1 MLASFLTIEMLASFI
16 PKYNTCQCVAV
27 GVSLP
32 EHHYPQALCQGVA
45 LHGHSSWAGW
55 PVPPLSLH
63 ATAGEWTSP
72 MGDPP
77 TPAYSPG
84 PWRVCQCPISD
95 DSRALSSYFNS
106 CADSRHWNMGQLWK
120 SPLTSSPR
128 PQTPGSASW
137 YGLDCLPCSH
147 RARKVWSV
155 SPSPQKKE
163 VQF

>member
-1 MLASFLTIEMLASFI
+1 MLASFLTTKMLPSFI

-72 MGDPP
+72 VGDPP

-95 DSRALSSYFNS
+95 DSRALSSHFNS
-106 CADSRHWNMGQLWK
+106 CADSRHWNMGAALEITSDLFPQTTDAWLGLLVQAGW
-120 SPLTSSPR
+120 SPLL
-128 PQTPGSASW
+128 PQS
-137 YGLDCLPCSH
+137 
-147 RARKVWSV
+147 
-155 SPSPQKKE
+155 
-163 VQF
+163 